1 MCHERSDLVSAADLI
16 ATIDRIEENE
26 VGEKL
31 AVLVFDDGQ
40 ELVVPTRQ
48 LPHPVRA
55 GAVLRL
61 TFQPDH
67 RLESERR
74 AEITR
79 LQQKLFDL
87 GG

>member
-1 MCHERSDLVSAADLI
+1 MSAADLV
-16 ATIDRIEENE
+16 ATIDRIEEDE
-26 VGEKL
+26 GGEKL

-40 ELVVPTRQ
+40 ELVVPTGR

-61 TFQPDH
+61 TFQPDY

-74 AEITR
+74 AEIAR

-87 GG
+87 EG